1 MRPKLPSGLPPG
13 TPSAKDWLWSPAV
26 LAVLVA
32 AAAAFAM
39 PRQSAFPYSFEKGQT
54 WPHKTL
60 KAPFDFE
67 VLRPE
72 SEVRDELARVENEH
86 GRYYLLDPDVARA
99 QKRRFSQLLD
109 EQVRIS
115 RNDAQ
120 YADLIANS
128 GAYLTYGQ
136 SLLDQLYGR
145 GVLAEAD
152 DFLDDDPA
160 AQVWLAGTGTEKR
173 VPLASLLTPKTALG
187 FLTDSLPFSP
197 LRQPEFLLPMLEKT
211 VAPNIRYS
219 DSLTLAAKRRKIA
232 EVVSTGITVRRGE
245 KIVERDQI
253 ITPEIAQK
261 LHSLGQRFDEP
272 KGWPVVLGYF
282 LMALLT
288 CGLGFFYLKISRP
301 QLWETRV
308 QLLFLPATVL
318 LALFLVNFGG
328 RVGVAV
334 PLLLPIC
341 AMPVLLARLFERE
354 IGLGTWA
361 ATLFLTTFSLDWG
374 IAWAAIQLVGG
385 LVAHLLLPRTR
396 TWQGRSVAAGIVAVS
411 MIFVWAAAW
420 LAGRLPDGA
429 DASEV
434 PVFLAVAAFS
444 SLLVFSVGDFLSQKF
459 SPAEPTN
466 LPKKLES

>member
-1 MRPKLPSGLPPG
+1 MRPKLPSGLPPEIFS
-13 TPSAKDWLWSPAV
+13 TQNWLVSPILLAV
-26 LAVLVA
+26 LAA
-32 AAAAFAM
+32 AAAAFLM
-39 PRQSAFPYSFEKGQT
+39 PQQSAFPYSFEKGQT

-72 SEVRDELARVENEH
+72 SEVRDELARIENEH

-99 QKRRFSQLLD
+99 QKRRFSQMLD

-152 DFLDDDPA
+152 DFLADDPA
-160 AQVWLAGTGTEKR
+160 AQVWLVGTGTEKR
-173 VPLASLLTPKTALG
+173 VPLASLLTPKSALG

-197 LRQPEFLLPMLEKT
+197 LRQPEFLLPLLEKT

-253 ITPEIAQK
+253 VTPEIAQK
-261 LHSLGQRFDEP
+261 LHSLAQRFDEP

-282 LMALLT
+282 LMAFLT
-288 CGLGFFYLKISRP
+288 LGTGFFFLKIARP
-301 QLWETRV
+301 QLWENRA

-318 LALFLVNFGG
+318 LAVLFVNFGG

-334 PLLLPIC
+334 PLLLPVC
-341 AMPVLLARLFERE
+341 AMPVLLARLFDRE

-361 ATLFLTTFSLDWG
+361 ATLFLIAFSLDWG
-374 IAWAAIQLVGG
+374 IGWAAIQLVGG
-385 LVAHLLLPRTR
+385 LSAHLLLPRTR
-396 TWQGRSVAAGIVAVS
+396 TWQGRSVAAALMAAS
-411 MIFVWAAAW
+411 MMFAWAAAW
-420 LAGRLPDGA
+420 LAGRLPGGA
-429 DASEV
+429 AASEV
-434 PVFLAVAAFS
+434 PFFLAVAAFS
-444 SLLVFSVGDFLSQKF
+444 SLLAFPVGDFLSQKF
-459 SPAEPTN
+459 SPTEPTN
-466 LPKKLES
+466 LPQSQ